1 MQRENIDVNKE
12 LGLNDKSICL
22 LRQRDKFGGHS
33 IATNVVN
40 NIMGTKYFR
49 KLVAILTEENE
60 CKNKDTPEQK
70 ELRNQIAKEYGEI
83 FFTRKR
89 DWEIEQCIN
98 GITRELREQYEVYPV
113 DDCERSMEE

>member
-1 MQRENIDVNKE
+1 MVK
-12 LGLNDKSICL
+12 
-22 LRQRDKFGGHS
+22 
-33 IATNVVN
+33 
-40 NIMGTKYFR
+40 
-49 KLVAILTEENE
+49 
-60 CKNKDTPEQK
+60 
-70 ELRNQIAKEYGEI
+70 I

>member
-1 MQRENIDVNKE
+1 MISQFVYCDNVTNI
-12 LGLNDKSICL
+12 
-22 LRQRDKFGGHS
+22 
-33 IATNVVN
+33 VN

-70 ELRNQIAKEYGEI
+70 ELRNQIAKVYGEI

-98 GITRELREQYEVYPV
+98 GIIRELREQYEVYPV
-113 DDCERSMEE
+113 DDWTVE